1 MNKKLNIYSWNVLN
15 SNANIN
21 YMTWKT
27 LCKSKHSKK
36 LAVIDLER
44 YHSFRKDAILDI
56 LNYWLN
62 SGPNVVIC
70 LQEVC
75 DDLLQSIKLLD
86 VTVHNTKLI
95 NDNCQAT
102 IIKGF
107 TAVSKSTLLNIGNK
121 EKFVLITIL
130 DDEVEVNNL
139 HLHWTW
145 TKDDIIKAGKIVDD
159 GLKKEYIVMCGDFN
173 KTLEDVQ
180 PFLDEFN
187 CLLLDDEV
195 EGYTGIYP
203 ATGKKE
209 IIDHIFL
216 SSNIHHKSDLKIISR
231 VKDYQIIYNV
241 EKIVD
246 LYDNYWSCDKWL
258 LVRPNKDVSD
268 HKAVKVTIK
277 IKID

>member
-1 MNKKLNIYSWNVLN
+1 METFFVKLELNHTKHDNLISSEIPFKVNV
-15 SNANIN
+15 
-21 YMTWKT
+21 
-27 LCKSKHSKK
+27 
-36 LAVIDLER
+36 
-44 YHSFRKDAILDI
+44 
-56 LNYWLN
+56 
-62 SGPNVVIC
+62 
-70 LQEVC
+70 
-75 DDLLQSIKLLD
+75 
-86 VTVHNTKLI
+86 
-95 NDNCQAT
+95 
-102 IIKGF
+102 
-107 TAVSKSTLLNIGNK
+107 
-121 EKFVLITIL
+121 
-130 DDEVEVNNL
+130 
-139 HLHWTW
+139 
-145 TKDDIIKAGKIVDD
+145 
-159 GLKKEYIVMCGDFN
+159 DFN